1 MSEEE
6 MIEPL
11 KEFDKKRIENLHENS
26 RKLFNI
32 IMEMLDKKDLYYKTL
47 LDVKE
52 HCNNAKYILEIIN
65 KALDDNE

>member
-1 MSEEE
+1 MSTKEMNNLKVGDYVNGFRVE
-6 MIEPL
+6 MIENGIT
-11 KEFDKKRIENLHENS
+11 EFGVDE
-26 RKLFNI
+26 
-32 IMEMLDKKDLYYKTL
+32 KDLYYKTL

>member
-1 MSEEE
+1 
-6 MIEPL
+6 MIDLRQGDCLEVMKDIP
-11 KEFDKKRIENLHENS
+11 DKSINM
-26 RKLFNI
+26 I
-32 IMEMLDKKDLYYKTL
+32 

>member
-1 MSEEE
+1 MKIVSEEE
-6 MIEPL
+6 MIESL
-11 KEFDKKRIENLHENS
+11 KEF
-26 RKLFNI
+26 
-32 IMEMLDKKDLYYKTL
+32 DKKDLYYKTL

>member
-1 MSEEE
+1 M
-6 MIEPL
+6 
-11 KEFDKKRIENLHENS
+11 K
-26 RKLFNI
+26 FNI